1 MKLFSHEA
9 VTPCQANSRLLIPLC
24 RPAAPLPRRRY
35 ALPQQAV
42 LTILLL
48 LFNGQLCHQNVVVQ
62 MAYTT
67 LQTNLAHRAQ
77 LLLGPLLSLQS
88 LQNLSHYYNAGRSCS
103 AAVLAAPQG
112 AREAVRQAC
121 IAAAGPPPAP
131 AAAVNAAAGAAAAA
145 AAGSPKAAAAL
156 GAELCLRYQPARW
169 VQAAAV
175 R

>member
-1 MKLFSHEA
+1 MQLLH
-9 VTPCQANSRLLIPLC
+9 PCQATPCPLIPP
-24 RPAAPLPRRRY
+24 RAAPPLPLPRCRY

-48 LFNGQLCHQNVVVQ
+48 LFNSQLCHQNVVVQ

-131 AAAVNAAAGAAAAA
+131 AAAANAAAGAAAAA
-145 AAGSPKAAAAL
+145 AGSPKAVAAL